1 MGREQIG
8 DDRLLNRR
16 LDGGRRMS
24 KGRTVVTIYVDNL
37 SEDMD
42 VAWLGQIFSKYGCV
56 LDAFIPK
63 KRSRGFNSKFGFV
76 RFGSL
81 REAEEAISS
90 LNGMSYAEA
99 VSGSKSNGP
108 RRINIE
114 ANPIEWLH
122 RSAVAKLRSLSV
134 MEVIRE
140 VLHREGA
147 PQTEVRDMGGL
158 WVVLTF
164 SSTDSMKSVLEGG
177 KLNSLNKWVEEVHQW
192 SPELP
197 IVRRRN
203 VWISCYGV
211 PLHGWSV
218 ATFHKIAQLWGEVLS
233 VDDATV
239 KGTSFAAGKILIAA
253 NSWDKI
259 NESICLELNGRSF
272 EVRVVEDQ
280 VDAQGNSGNPNFTEP
295 VEKPNSPVYPV
306 ENSVGEMV
314 LKKDLIRVNSL
325 RVEPASS
332 CTQPSSGCSRVD
344 ETALVVGERGM
355 INLNSCVE
363 NVGDKVEFGDKVGLH
378 VDQEFVN
385 LIEVLHK
392 EVGPVG
398 VNNLG
403 LYSISEDGQ
412 GDNIIN
418 AVGHTP
424 VMEKPINI
432 FSGAA
437 TITENHQ
444 VEEIGRPVVFSLA
457 AEGEAGVR
465 KVLQMLRDEF
475 ELTMALSGCRSLS
488 EITRNHIVADWD
500 LPHPLARSGS
510 CFGCC
515 FNKYIYLYM
524 VDSSFEKRRHQGYVV
539 LPKRKIRPKFMD
551 EEG

>member
-1 MGREQIG
+1 MLAKVATFSSVKDYRGNE
-8 DDRLLNRR
+8 N
-16 LDGGRRMS
+16 
-24 KGRTVVTIYVDNL
+24 KGPHYKLQHTQVLRKTDKDKEEEGVCLKPVPMFHN
-37 SEDMD
+37 
-42 VAWLGQIFSKYGCV
+42 GQ
-56 LDAFIPK
+56 
-63 KRSRGFNSKFGFV
+63 
-76 RFGSL
+76 
-81 REAEEAISS
+81 
-90 LNGMSYAEA
+90 GMSYAEA

-134 MEVIRE
+134 MEVITE

-197 IVRRRN
+197 IVMRRN

-239 KGTSFAAGKILIAA
+239 QGTSFAAGKILIAA

-280 VDAQGNSGNPNFTEP
+280 VDAQGNSSNPNFTEP
-295 VEKPNSPVYPV
+295 VEKPNSPVDPV

-363 NVGDKVEFGDKVGLH
+363 NVGDKVECGDKVGLH
-378 VDQEFVN
+378 VDQEFIN
-385 LIEVLHK
+385 LTEVIHK

-424 VMEKPINI
+424 VIKKPINI

-444 VEEIGRPVVFSLA
+444 VEEVNNTALPEFGRTNKKNGKKV
-457 AEGEAGVR
+457 GR
-465 KVLQMLRDEF
+465 KNKVLDE
-475 ELTMALSGCRSLS
+475 AKA
-488 EITRNHIVADWD
+488 IWD
-500 LPHPLARSGS
+500 
-510 CFGCC
+510 
-515 FNKYIYLYM
+515 
-524 VDSSFEKRRHQGYVV
+524 FEKNLGVSYNGDEKEVI
-539 LPKRKIRPKFMD
+539 RKYAEM
-551 EEG
+551 EEMEEARYRAMLAVDPCS